1 MCEGTDVVLQ
11 INNDELCPPDKES
24 SCASTTSN
32 KTADDDDASGRSAR
46 SIPLVELSLENITY
60 APMARSSNDKSRRQI
75 ISNVSTT
82 ISPYM
87 LNAWMGPSGS
97 GKSWIVANR
106 VLLFTSMSEFIVFS
120 LYHIKGKTSLLS
132 VAAGLLADPAN
143 DLIKDSTIRVNGEKG
158 VLPKN
163 LVGVVWQEDLL
174 LPNLTV
180 RETVRFAARLKSP
193 KHFSDEEVDK
203 LVDETLAQLGLS
215 DVKDS
220 LIGSSSG
227 GKGRGIS
234 GGERK
239 RVSVAVELVAK
250 PSVLLLDEPTSGL
263 DSSTALQLML
273 TLKDLAAMGH
283 AIAVVIHQPRTSIF
297 DLFDNLLLL
306 EKGQVVY
313 EGKASGVKSY
323 LESVPDLKKLPPE
336 TGKADWLMD
345 LITEDE
351 DREGGGMLPLLWG
364 SLWEQGNAQAVESD
378 VEKGLSSITELKQ
391 NQPKFHVGF
400 FTQLKM
406 LTMRAAK
413 QQRGERL
420 TQVTF
425 LLAVLQIAFTSL
437 AWGRL
442 PDTTDYVYNKAS
454 LLFFVIVAQS
464 NGIVI
469 SSMLAFSSERRL
481 LSRERAKKMYGV
493 LPYFLAKT
501 ASDMIN
507 SVALPMLYGCVVYWI
522 CGFLGTAKAFF
533 TFALIFYLTVSAAQS
548 TGLFLS
554 LVIPNFSVALILAP
568 PICLSLI
575 ILGGFYIP
583 YDSIN
588 PALSWA
594 SWISMARYGYS
605 AFIINEFGGRTIECA
620 QWSTPDSMVG
630 MSECPLPG
638 ESVIAYYGIEGV
650 WTSIWTNV
658 AMLVL
663 IQVVMRVASYFLLR
677 RAK

>member
-1 MCEGTDVVLQ
+1 M
-11 INNDELCPPDKES
+11 
-24 SCASTTSN
+24 
-32 KTADDDDASGRSAR
+32 
-46 SIPLVELSLENITY
+46 
-60 APMARSSNDKSRRQI
+60 
-75 ISNVSTT
+75 
-82 ISPYM
+82 
-87 LNAWMGPSGS
+87 
-97 GKSWIVANR
+97 
-106 VLLFTSMSEFIVFS
+106 
-120 LYHIKGKTSLLS
+120 
-132 VAAGLLADPAN
+132 AAGLLSDPTN
-143 DLIKDSTIRVNGEKG
+143 DLIQDSTIRVNGEKG
-158 VLPKN
+158 ALPKN

-180 RETVRFAARLKSP
+180 RETVTFAARLKTP
-193 KHFSDEEVDK
+193 KHLSDEEVDE
-203 LVDETLAQLGLS
+203 LVDETLAQLGLT

-227 GKGRGIS
+227 GSGRGIS

-306 EKGQVVY
+306 EKGRVVY
-313 EGKASGVKSY
+313 EGKASEVKSY
-323 LESVPDLKKLPPE
+323 LESLPDLPKLPPE

-351 DREGGGMLPLLWG
+351 DREGGGMLPLLW
-364 SLWEQGNAQAVESD
+364 EQKTSQEPKVPQSVKRD
-378 VEKGLSSITELKQ
+378 VKRRLSSLEELKL

-400 FTQLKM
+400 CTQLKM

-413 QQRGERL
+413 QQRGERITRVACLL
-420 TQVTF
+420 TVCW
-425 LLAVLQIAFTSL
+425 IAFTSL

-442 PDTTDYVYNKAS
+442 PDTTAYIYNKAS
-454 LLFFVIVAQS
+454 LLFFIIVAQS
-464 NGIVI
+464 NGVVT
-469 SSMLAFSSERRL
+469 SSMIAFSSERRL

-501 ASDMIN
+501 AADMLN
-507 SVALPMLYGCVVYWI
+507 SVALPVFYGCVVYWI
-522 CGFLGTAKAFF
+522 CGYLGTAKAFF
-533 TFALIFYLTVSAAQS
+533 TFALILYLTISAAHS

-554 LVIPNFSVALILAP
+554 IAIPNFSIALLLAP
-568 PICLSLI
+568 FLTLSLI

-583 YDSIN
+583 YESIH

-594 SWISMARYGYS
+594 SWLSMARYGYS
-605 AFIINEFGGRTIECA
+605 AFIINEFDGRYIECQESA
-620 QWSTPDSMVG
+620 SDSMFSI
-630 MSECPLPG
+630 SECPLPG
-638 ESVIAYYGIEGV
+638 DSVIAYYGIEGV
-650 WTSIWTNV
+650 WTSVWTNV
-658 AMLVL
+658 AMLVI
-663 IQVVMRVASYFLLR
+663 IQVILRVGTYFLLL

>member
-1 MCEGTDVVLQ
+1 MSGGTDIESGDVVLQ
-11 INNDELCPPDKES
+11 IHDDELCPPTDDS
-24 SCASTTSN
+24 SINSASTIKISDDGN
-32 KTADDDDASGRSAR
+32 KKDRSLR

-60 APMARSSNDKSRRQI
+60 APSTRSAKAKSRREI
-75 ISNVSTT
+75 LSNVTAKV
-82 ISPYM
+82 SPYK

-97 GKSWIVANR
+97 
-106 VLLFTSMSEFIVFS
+106 
-120 LYHIKGKTSLLS
+120 GKTSLLS

-143 DLIKDSTIRVNGEKG
+143 DLIKDSTIRVNGEKAA
-158 VLPKN
+158 LPKN

-180 RETVRFAARLKSP
+180 RETVTFAARLKAP
-193 KHFSDEEVDK
+193 KELSDKEVNE
-203 LVDETLAQLGLS
+203 LVDETLTQLGLT

-220 LIGSSSG
+220 VIGSSSG
-227 GKGRGIS
+227 GRGRGIS

-273 TLKDLAAMGH
+273 TLKELAAMGH

-306 EKGQVVY
+306 EKGHVVY
-313 EGKASGVKSY
+313 EGKASEVKSY
-323 LESVPDLKKLPPE
+323 LESFPNVQKLPPE

-351 DREGGGMLPLLWG
+351 DGEKGSGMLPLLW
-364 SLWEQGNAQAVESD
+364 EQRKNDQGPELLESGKSEVD
-378 VEKGLSSITELKQ
+378 KGLFSIEELQQK
-391 NQPKFHVGF
+391 QPKFNAGF
-400 FTQLKM
+400 YTQLKM
-406 LTMRAAK
+406 LMMRATK
-413 QQRGERL
+413 QQRGDRF
-420 TQVTF
+420 TRVGFF
-425 LLAVLQIAFTSL
+425 LALMQIAFTSL

-442 PDTTDYVYNKAS
+442 PDTTVYIYNKAS
-454 LLFFVIVAQS
+454 LLFFIIIAQA
-464 NGIVI
+464 NGVMAT
-469 SSMLAFSSERRL
+469 SMIAFSSERRL

-501 ASDMIN
+501 ASDMMN
-507 SVALPMLYGCVVYWI
+507 SVVLPVFYGCVVYWV
-522 CGFLGTAKAFF
+522 CGLLGTAKAFF
-533 TFALIFYLTVSAAQS
+533 TFALIFYLTISAAQS
-548 TGLFLS
+548 TGIFLS
-554 LVIPNFSVALILAP
+554 IVIPNFSIALLLAP
-568 PICLSLI
+568 PITMSLI

-583 YDSIN
+583 YESIS

-594 SWISMARYGYS
+594 SWISMARYGFS
-605 AFIINEFGGRTIECA
+605 AFIVNEFGGRSIECQEGTGA
-620 QWSTPDSMVG
+620 ASMIP

-658 AMLVL
+658 AMLDRKS
-663 IQVVMRVASYFLLR
+663 VV
-677 RAK
+677 